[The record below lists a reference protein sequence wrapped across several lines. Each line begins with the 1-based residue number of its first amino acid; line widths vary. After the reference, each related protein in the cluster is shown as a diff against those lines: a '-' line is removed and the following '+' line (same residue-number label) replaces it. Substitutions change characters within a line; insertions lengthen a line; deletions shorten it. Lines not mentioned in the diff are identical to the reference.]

1 MFPHTMYVSYPD
13 SPSRQILDARNSIFK
28 LCPCSRHPPSSG
40 TKVNLIPGQLSSLL
54 SMTVGLINPGPLDWG
69 ALIPLILHPRPFYP
83 IPYSFQEVAGYLSS
97 LVHFSLSH
105 TVLSRISVPSS
116 FGLFFFFSS
125 FNQSV
130 DSTSDNDLQIS
141 VFSSRFIQ
149 MDQYC

>member
-1 MFPHTMYVSYPD
+1 MFPHTLYVSYPD
-13 SPSRQILDARNSIFK
+13 SSSRQILDARNSIFK
-28 LCPCSRHPPSSG
+28 LCPCSWQPPSSR
-40 TKVNLIPGQLSSLL
+40 TTVNLIPGKLSSLL
-54 SMTVGLINPGPLDWG
+54 SMTVGLINPGPLDWW

-83 IPYSFQEVAGYLSS
+83 IPYSFQEVVGYLSS

-116 FGLFFFFSS
+116 FGLFFFFFSL
-125 FNQSV
+125 NQTG
-130 DSTSDNDLQIS
+130 DSISDNDLQIS